1 MIRKMLLG
9 TYRLQDLNERELA
22 ALVHGNR
29 LIEATLRTTG
39 ELQELWTSPRD
50 KNLLRKRN
58 QRVKIWLSYPGNT
71 DVLDEYL
78 QK

>member
-29 LIEATLRTTG
+29 LIETTIRTAD
-39 ELQELWTSPRD
+39 ELKEL
-50 KNLLRKRN
+50 
-58 QRVKIWLSYPGNT
+58 
-71 DVLDEYL
+71 
-78 QK
+78 